1 MQVNDDIALLLQR
14 QGGDSD
20 SEPPEGS
27 ATSSGAVDGELPVV
41 AVVGAAPLPVDEFP
55 GASGDYDV
63 TMTGDSEL
71 EPGTVTAHSLGQ
83 LEDIDGLYPN
93 LNRRV
98 DSVSDSDLETRR
110 STQARTASHISDESV
125 QQHESMIQGTRNH
138 NGPYDWDVPSLYQDN
153 SKFFYSLLVLVF
165 SCDITYHV
173 TL

>member
-1 MQVNDDIALLLQR
+1 MQVNNDIASLLQH
-14 QGGDSD
+14 QDGDSD

-27 ATSSGAVDGELPVV
+27 ATSSGAVDGEPPAV
-41 AVVGAAPLPVDEFP
+41 AVVGAAPLPVDDFP

-63 TMTGDSEL
+63 TMTSGS
-71 EPGTVTAHSLGQ
+71 EPGTANSPAQ
-83 LEDIDGLYPN
+83 LEDIDGPHPN
-93 LNRRV
+93 LRV

-125 QQHESMIQGTRNH
+125 QQHESVIQGTRNH
-138 NGPYDWDVPSLYQDN
+138 NGPYDRDVPSLYQDN

>member
-41 AVVGAAPLPVDEFP
+41 VVVGAAPLPVDEFP

-71 EPGTVTAHSLGQ
+71 EPGTVTARSLGQ

-98 DSVSDSDLETRR
+98 DSVSDSDSETRR
-110 STQARTASHISDESV
+110 SSQARIASRISDESV
-125 QQHESMIQGTRNH
+125 QHESAIQGTRNR
-138 NGPYDWDVPSLYQDN
+138 NGHYDRDVPSLYQDN
-153 SKFFYSLLVLVF
+153 SKFFLLTTTTTTSVLV
-165 SCDITYHV
+165 I
-173 TL
+173 

>member
-71 EPGTVTAHSLGQ
+71 EPGTVTARSLGQ

-98 DSVSDSDLETRR
+98 DSVSDSDSESDSSLSLEL
-110 STQARTASHISDESV
+110 S
-125 QQHESMIQGTRNH
+125 
-138 NGPYDWDVPSLYQDN
+138 
-153 SKFFYSLLVLVF
+153 FFAADLVAAFGVCFAYLTMN
-165 SCDITYHV
+165 DRG
-173 TL
+173 L

>member
-71 EPGTVTAHSLGQ
+71 EPGTVTARSLGQ

-98 DSVSDSDLETRR
+98 DSVSDSDSETRR
-110 STQARTASHISDESV
+110 SSQARIASRISDESV
-125 QQHESMIQGTRNH
+125 QHESAIQGTRNR
-138 NGPYDWDVPSLYQDN
+138 NGHYDRDVPSLYQDN
-153 SKFFYSLLVLVF
+153 SKFFLLTTTTTTSVLV
-165 SCDITYHV
+165 I
-173 TL
+173 

>member
-1 MQVNDDIALLLQR
+1 MQVNDDITLLLQC

-27 ATSSGAVDGELPVV
+27 ATSNDAVDGKLPVV
-41 AVVGAAPLPVDEFP
+41 VVVGAAPLPVDEFP

-71 EPGTVTAHSLGQ
+71 EPGTVTARSLGQ
-83 LEDIDGLYPN
+83 LEDIDSLYPN

-110 STQARTASHISDESV
+110 SSQARIASRISDKSV
-125 QQHESMIQGTRNH
+125 QHKSAIQGTRNC
-138 NGPYDWDVPSLYQDN
+138 NGHYDRDVPSLYQDN
-153 SKFFYSLLVLVF
+153 NKFFLLTTTTTTSVLL
-165 SCDITYHV
+165 I
-173 TL
+173 

>member
-27 ATSSGAVDGELPVV
+27 ATSSGAVDGEPPAV
-41 AVVGAAPLPVDEFP
+41 AVVGAAPLPVDDVP
-55 GASGDYDV
+55 GASRDHDV
-63 TMTGDSEL
+63 TMTSGT
-71 EPGTVTAHSLGQ
+71 EPGTANSPAQ
-83 LEDIDGLYPN
+83 LEDIDGPHPN
-93 LNRRV
+93 LRV

-125 QQHESMIQGTRNH
+125 QQHESVIQGTRNH

-153 SKFFYSLLVLVF
+153 SKFFYLPPILVF
-165 SCDITYHV
+165 LCDMTYHV